1 MLFVIYGAVLRIIF
15 KSFVQKPL
23 IMFLV
28 SGLSLIINHK
38 FHNFLHRESMYSHGI
53 LSNLFNN
60 QNRYPSDEQKEEIEL
75 KELNNLKN
83 GEIPFG
89 QQSNTKNST
98 RNSAAEQYHEVKG

>member
-1 MLFVIYGAVLRIIF
+1 
-15 KSFVQKPL
+15 
-23 IMFLV
+23 
-28 SGLSLIINHK
+28 
-38 FHNFLHRESMYSHGI
+38 MYSHGI